1 MIFEILVWISFGFQ
15 HSNIKISEK
24 WDVWISTLIVT
35 PSIHGTH
42 HRATQKN
49 TEHNYSTIL
58 SFWDVIFK
66 SRNRKQRTANSTIGV
81 ENKNNVGIFG
91 LLIRPFVKKSKL
103 SVFIF
108 FKKKRVYN
116 KQIVV

>member
-1 MIFEILVWISFGFQ
+1 MGRIIALL
-15 HSNIKISEK
+15 K
-24 WDVWISTLIVT
+24 
-35 PSIHGTH
+35 
-42 HRATQKN
+42 KN

-66 SRNRKQRTANSTIGV
+66 SRNRKQRTAKSAIGV

-103 SVFIF
+103 SIFIF

-116 KQIVV
+116 KQIVI